1 MKLTKDEME
10 YLQTLLTGQL
20 EYATDWLKYSNR
32 IPMGHPDK
40 NLGDE
45 SRARKD
51 VELCENLLKK
61 LKEE

>member
-10 YLQTLLTGQL
+10 YLQTLLAVQL
-20 EYATDWLKYSNR
+20 EYATDWLKYASK

-45 SRARKD
+45 ARARKD
-51 VELCENLLKK
+51 VELCESLLEK